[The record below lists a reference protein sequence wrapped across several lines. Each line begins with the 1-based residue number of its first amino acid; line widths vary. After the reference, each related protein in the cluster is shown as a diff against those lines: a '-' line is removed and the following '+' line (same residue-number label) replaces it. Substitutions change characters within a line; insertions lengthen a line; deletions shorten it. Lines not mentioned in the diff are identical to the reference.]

1 MKVDCPDC
9 RGNGWDGHTI
19 LIFINCRNRPST
31 QEYVSKKDC
40 KLCKGT
46 GKIDWLTR
54 VTRKV
59 F

>member
-9 RGNGWDGHTI
+9 KGKGWDGYTI
-19 LIFINCRNRPST
+19 LIFINCRKGPPN
-31 QEYVSKKDC
+31 QEYASKKDC

-54 VTRKV
+54 VTRKGI
-59 F
+59 